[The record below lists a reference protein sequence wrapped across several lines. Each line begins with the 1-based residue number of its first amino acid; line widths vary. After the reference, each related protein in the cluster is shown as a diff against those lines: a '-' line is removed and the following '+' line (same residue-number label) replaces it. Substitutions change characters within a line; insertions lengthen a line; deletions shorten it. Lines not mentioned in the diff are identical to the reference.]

1 MFVNIYNI
9 TPMLRRPICRYHTN
23 INFVTHF
30 VIHTDIH
37 LTHILNYDQKYP
49 IH

>member
-1 MFVNIYNI
+1 MFINIYNI
-9 TPMLRRPICRYHTN
+9 TPMLRPIRRYHTN

-30 VIHTDIH
+30 MIHTDMH
-37 LTHILNYDQKYP
+37 RTHILKYDQQYP

>member
-9 TPMLRRPICRYHTN
+9 TPMLRPIRCYHTN

-30 VIHTDIH
+30 MIHTDIH
-37 LTHILNYDQKYP
+37 HTHILNYDQQYP